1 VEEPKS
7 SSQPEVDSIEVAR
20 TQPHA
25 MIDDLDQVFYPD
37 NDEDAA
43 EFAREHGA
51 RLLSDVPL
59 VPSTVHNLHNQQRM
73 IT

>member
-1 VEEPKS
+1 MEEPKDS
-7 SSQPEVDSIEVAR
+7 NRPEVDSIEFAR

-25 MIDDLDQVFYPD
+25 MIDDLGQVFYPD

-51 RLLSDVPL
+51 RYLSGIPPM
-59 VPSTVHNLHNQQRM
+59 PSTLHNVHNQRRV